1 MFEEQYYRNLNGGIM
16 EAFGVI
22 FTRDIKF
29 LLYPYKPNKDVTL
42 LDSNNIPIHPRIKDL
57 YNYLHSNGR
66 IKDLKYDQSVLNIF
80 SKDVLE
86 KIKNCENGTW
96 ENMVPDGIAEIIK
109 KRKLF
114 GTKCKIK

>member
-1 MFEEQYYRNLNGGIM
+1 M

-29 LLYPYKPNKDVTL
+29 FLYPYKPNNNVEL
-42 LDSNNIPIHPRIKDL
+42 LNSNNIPIHPRINDL

-66 IKDLKYDQSVLNIF
+66 IKDLDYDNSILNIF
-80 SKDVLE
+80 SKDVLD
-86 KIKNCENGTW
+86 KIKACENGTW

-109 KRKLF
+109 KRSLF
-114 GTKCKIK
+114 GIKCKIK